1 MLPTSIAL
9 YALSLFVECSLPSLA
24 PGQTS
29 AHPSRPHIIA
39 TTFFFFFWLPW
50 FFIALHGLSL
60 VVAKAGYS
68 GFISWASHCGCQA
81 QAFGMQASVVAAREL
96 SSCGTRAIPQWLV
109 GMWNLLGLGIKSVS
123 SAWQADSYTLRQQGS
138 PCRHF

>member
-9 YALSLFVECSLPSLA
+9 YALSLFVECSLPSPWANLSS
-24 PGQTS
+24 PFKTS
-29 AHPSRPHIIA
+29 YNCHHF
-39 TTFFFFFWLPW
+39 FFFFFWLPW